1 VARTAVQFS
10 VCALTEALAMAAEA
24 QRVVVV
30 QHLVACLV
38 AVVAVVAVVVVVVG
52 LRAEPLA
59 LQEVVVY
66 VKSAMPALD
75 GAEHREV
82 EAIE

>member
-1 VARTAVQFS
+1 
-10 VCALTEALAMAAEA
+10 MAAEA

-30 QHLVACLV
+30 QHLAACLV
-38 AVVAVVAVVVVVVG
+38 AVVVAVVVVVVG